1 MNGWLRCVHCILP
14 PKRLDGKAAT
24 RWILLWLISI
34 CATSHANMITVDDG
48 RSGSFA
54 GACTLQDA
62 VAAAN
67 TNAAVNGCAAGAA
80 GLDTIVFAAGITSV
94 SLASAMSSA
103 NPSCTFGLAV
113 SEDLAIDGGAIAGS
127 GIPKVSIQRSSA
139 PSTPNFGIIGAS
151 LYNCGTTPTV
161 KLKLTLS
168 GLTIFNGNN
177 AGGSGGGVAADILT
191 VHDSVIG
198 GNIATNGGGI
208 YAFTSLAMTSSSVTN
223 NSTSSGGGI
232 TGDVPMTIS
241 SSTISRNTANN
252 GGGIYAQDGAV
263 TIDNSTISYNTG
275 SGIDTGSIAAYFVT
289 ISANTDAGI
298 RLEVAT
304 LNNSIAEFD
313 DSVIVGNGSPPTT
326 NDLQTSASR
335 PITGTY
341 NYIGT
346 LSTVGLND
354 LDAGVR
360 IASCASLNLGGLAN
374 NGGGTQTQALL
385 PGSCLIDAGGITSPS
400 AQLFANDQRGNGY
413 PRFVNTH
420 ADIGAF
426 EYQGGPAA
434 VSGVCGGDNGQTL
447 LTAPVNLCSAGS
459 AGAVAGNG
467 HPWSWTCNGSNGG
480 GNASCTATIKTWT
493 VGAAVSGSG
502 GSVLPQ
508 TQTVDNG
515 AAASVTIEAAT
526 AYRLG
531 GASGCGGSLSGN
543 VYTTSPITGDC
554 AIAVNFVADP
564 VSAAPVGAPAL
575 STWALWL
582 LIIGTAV
589 SAILASVRRVS
600 SES

>member
-1 MNGWLRCVHCILP
+1 MNGWLRCAHYTHP
-14 PKRLDGKAAT
+14 SKRLDGGAAK
-24 RWILLWLISI
+24 RWILLLLTFT
-34 CATSHANMITVDDG
+34 CAASQANTIIVDDA

-80 GLDTIVFAAGITSV
+80 GLDTIVFAAGITSI

-151 LYNCGTTPTV
+151 LYNCGTAPTV

-168 GLTIFNGNN
+168 GVTIFNGNN
-177 AGGSGGGVAADILT
+177 AGGGGGGVAGDILT
-191 VHDSVIG
+191 VRDSVIG
-198 GNIATNGGGI
+198 GNIAANGGGI
-208 YAFTSLAMTSSSVTN
+208 YAFTSLMMTTSTVSN
-223 NSTSSGGGI
+223 NSASSLGGGGI
-232 TGDVPMTIS
+232 AGDVPMTIS
-241 SSTISRNTANN
+241 SSTISHNSASN
-252 GGGIYAQDGAV
+252 GGGIYAQGGAI
-263 TIDNSTISYNTG
+263 TIDNSTISSNTG
-275 SGIDTGSIAAYFVT
+275 SAIDTGSIAAYFVT
-289 ISANTDAGI
+289 ISANTGGGVF
-298 RLEVAT
+298 LEVAT
-304 LNNSIAEFD
+304 VNNSVAEFD
-313 DSVIVGNGSPPTT
+313 DSVLVGNGSPPST

-341 NYIGT
+341 NYIGS
-346 LSTVGLND
+346 LSTVALND

-360 IASCASLNLGGLAN
+360 IASCASLNLGPLAN

-385 PGSCLIDAGGITSPS
+385 PGSCLIDAGGITSPN
-400 AQLFANDQRGNGY
+400 AQSFATDQRGY

-434 VSGVCGGDNGQTL
+434 VSGVCGSDNGQTL
-447 LTAPVNLCSAGS
+447 SAAPINLCSAGS
-459 AGAVAGNG
+459 ASAITGNG

-480 GNASCTATIKTWT
+480 SNASCAATIQSWT

-502 GSVLPQ
+502 GSVFPL
-508 TQTVDNG
+508 TQPVDNG
-515 AAASVTIEAAT
+515 ATASVTITAAT
-526 AYRLG
+526 AYRLA

-543 VYTTSPITGDC
+543 VYTTAPIIDDC
-554 AIAVNFVADP
+554 TITVSFVAAP
-564 VSAAPVGAPAL
+564 VSAPVGAPAL
-575 STWALWL
+575 SIWAVWL

-589 SAILASVRRVS
+589 SAIFVSVRRAS